1 LLRALVE
8 ARHVTS
14 ALGIFRAAIENGFA
28 LKPNSVGRLMVR
40 LILDERFTEAE
51 NVEREWRRLASPAF
65 GRRYDRAIVGARVL
79 LDTRSGK
86 EVDIARIAQQTGWSG
101 TAPFIRFI
109 ESLQPRISTST
120 TLDHLDEVTEVE
132 AAEIKDATKAR
143 PAVTD
148 PHARPWNSGTRSD
161 RSEGLN
167 VDAVVGI
174 RLE

>member
-1 LLRALVE
+1 
-8 ARHVTS
+8 
-14 ALGIFRAAIENGFA
+14 
-28 LKPNSVGRLMVR
+28 MVR
-40 LILDERFTEAE
+40 LILDERFTEAGD
-51 NVEREWRRLASPAF
+51 VEREWRRLASPAF

-86 EVDIARIAQQTGWSG
+86 EVDIPRIAQQTGWSG

-132 AAEIKDATKAR
+132 ATESKDATKAR